1 MSNEAPTPAPEP
13 NSDTPVNDTAPSAP
27 ADSNEAASEELG
39 DKKKRILIGS
49 QRSDFKPQKQSSQI
63 QETWSGLETESAKVE
78 ETPAQAA
85 STEQVGAVAEPQPP
99 HKVSKPAEEQDS
111 QPAEAEKTESA
122 KPPIESESAPA
133 SVEEDPAAPERTPM
147 PDPPRL
153 DPFSVRSAGGISED
167 LQREIDEAL
176 GDASLN
182 ESTLDAMLVGKDVSA
197 IEAELEPESKV
208 KATVVKIHQDN
219 VFYNLGS
226 RNEGL
231 ASLRQFDEP
240 PELGA
245 TMEVVVR
252 RFLPDEGIYEV
263 NVPGASVQVSD
274 WSDLDEG
281 VVVEATITG
290 HNSGGLE
297 AQVNA
302 LRGFIP
308 ISQVSLYRVE
318 TLEDFVGEKMSCVVT
333 EADPDRRNLVLSRR
347 AVLEREKEEQRRAAW
362 EKLEVGQTHEGVV
375 RKLMDF
381 GAFVDIGGVDGLIHV
396 SQLSWD
402 RVNHPSEVLEE
413 GQRVQVK
420 ISKIDRDAQRIGLSY
435 RDIVDNP
442 WTKAAEKY
450 AVESVVS
457 GTVLRLME
465 FGAFVK
471 LEPGVEGLVHIS
483 ELAYHRVTRASH
495 IVKEGDEVNV
505 KVLSVDPSSQRISLS
520 LKQTMADPK
529 AAEREKKSAGDD
541 EPDGTRES
549 AVKEHKGP
557 LKGGIGRKSGGEQ
570 FGLKW

>member
-1 MSNEAPTPAPEP
+1 
-13 NSDTPVNDTAPSAP
+13 
-27 ADSNEAASEELG
+27 
-39 DKKKRILIGS
+39 
-49 QRSDFKPQKQSSQI
+49 
-63 QETWSGLETESAKVE
+63 
-78 ETPAQAA
+78 
-85 STEQVGAVAEPQPP
+85 
-99 HKVSKPAEEQDS
+99 
-111 QPAEAEKTESA
+111 
-122 KPPIESESAPA
+122 
-133 SVEEDPAAPERTPM
+133 
-147 PDPPRL
+147 
-153 DPFSVRSAGGISED
+153 
-167 LQREIDEAL
+167 
-176 GDASLN
+176 
-182 ESTLDAMLVGKDVSA
+182 
-197 IEAELEPESKV
+197 
-208 KATVVKIHQDN
+208 
-219 VFYNLGS
+219 
-226 RNEGL
+226 
-231 ASLRQFDEP
+231 
-240 PELGA
+240 
-245 TMEVVVR
+245 
-252 RFLPDEGIYEV
+252 
-263 NVPGASVQVSD
+263 
-274 WSDLDEG
+274 
-281 VVVEATITG
+281 
-290 HNSGGLE
+290 
-297 AQVNA
+297 
-302 LRGFIP
+302 
-308 ISQVSLYRVE
+308 
-318 TLEDFVGEKMSCVVT
+318 
-333 EADPDRRNLVLSRR
+333 
-347 AVLEREKEEQRRAAW
+347 
-362 EKLEVGQTHEGVV
+362 
-375 RKLMDF
+375 MDF